1 MPGKRLFIHPCL
13 VLHPLSAVTI
23 GLLPATRPDN
33 NPLICRRHEFVSDL
47 CLFNPTIKKRL
58 VIMGWKQMTIVW
70 TSGLPTG
77 CILDIVIN
85 LWKWHIRGWKNPRI
99 IKAMFC
105 ANWGA
110 IRGGR
115 KRSIFR
121 VWTIASPRAA
131 FSLPSPPLPLPLPWR
146 RKCPSPQTDFHKPPN
161 LWIIGSFWLLDYRT
175 FLTNWPLDFWT
186 LGPLNHCTFGPLY
199 LWIHC
204 K

>member
-1 MPGKRLFIHPCL
+1 
-13 VLHPLSAVTI
+13 
-23 GLLPATRPDN
+23 
-33 NPLICRRHEFVSDL
+33 
-47 CLFNPTIKKRL
+47 
-58 VIMGWKQMTIVW
+58 MTIVW

-131 FSLPSPPLPLPLPWR
+131 FALPSPPLPLPLPWR
-146 RKCPSPQTDFHKPPN
+146 RKCPSPQPDFHKPPN
-161 LWIIGSFWLLDYRT
+161 LSIIGPLE
-175 FLTNWPLDFWT
+175 FLTLWSFYHW
-186 LGPLNHCTFGPLY
+186 TFGLFDPLIFGPFY
-199 LWIHC
+199 IWAFGYILNRSEIPPFLLL
-204 K
+204 